1 MVIKIFYSN
10 DCFRDFTESC
20 LVNIYVSPQY
30 QDNLPLPLTH
40 PTLPPPSSYTTKVLT
55 LRIMFILDIILHP
68 HDQTTIKIMK
78 SRLGHGMGD
87 SRLEQ
92 RSREISR
99 TFTFHPPSSHP
110 LRSD

>member
-30 QDNLPLPLTH
+30 QDNLPLPPTH

-68 HDQTTIKIMK
+68 HDQTTIKII
-78 SRLGHGMGD
+78 
-87 SRLEQ
+87 Q
-92 RSREISR
+92 I
-99 TFTFHPPSSHP
+99 
-110 LRSD
+110 